1 MEQMDDL
8 QKRYL
13 KLLSEKYPTI
23 ASASTEIIN
32 LSAIMNLPKGTE
44 HALSDIHG
52 EADQFFHVLKNG
64 SGAVRAKI
72 DEEFGNSISMKD
84 KKQLATLI
92 YYPEKTLDQ
101 IAHSHN
107 EFLSTINADDRIDD
121 LIVVCLFIQD
131 IFSLVKKF
139 LYDIG
144 EVFRQCLSDF

>member
-92 YYPEKTLDQ
+92 YYPEKKL
-101 IAHSHN
+101 
-107 EFLSTINADDRIDD
+107 E
-121 LIVVCLFIQD
+121 LIE
-131 IFSLVKKF
+131 K
-139 LYDIG
+139 
-144 EVFRQCLSDF
+144 E